1 MSRSL
6 ISAMCLAEVLTM
18 TGVFAFPALLPSFVQ
33 EWGLSNAEAGWL
45 AGISFAAYA
54 LGAPPLLTA
63 TDRIDARRIY
73 VAGALVTALSSAGFA
88 WLASGFASGFI
99 FRLLAGLGLAATYM
113 PGLKVLVDRYRG
125 ERQSRAVAFYTSSFS
140 LGTAASFFLA
150 GEVTARFGWQ
160 ATFAAAALAAVG
172 AAAVVVRLPAVRP
185 ATATAAS
192 TRLAGLPAVFANR
205 GAMAYVLAYGAHCW
219 ELFVWRSWMVAFLTF
234 GIGALGLA
242 HAPWPAPTTVA
253 MVSGLVAMA
262 ASIGGNELAER
273 MGRERAVAAIMA
285 ATAVCALSIGLA
297 PGLTYPALVLASLV
311 YTALIML
318 DSATLTAGAVAVAE
332 PGRRGA
338 TMAVHAAI
346 GFGCAGIGPVVF
358 GLVLDRA
365 GGANDAFAWWIGFAL
380 LALAGLIGPLALTL
394 GRPRERVSRDG
405 G

>member
-1 MSRSL
+1 
-6 ISAMCLAEVLTM
+6 M
-18 TGVFAFPALLPSFVQ
+18 TGVFAFPALLPSFVHD
-33 EWGLSNAEAGWL
+33 WGLSNAEAGWI
-45 AGISFAAYA
+45 AGISFVAYA
-54 LGAPPLLTA
+54 VSAPPLLTA

-73 VAGALVTALSSAGFA
+73 VGGALVTALSSTGFA
-88 WLASGFASGFI
+88 WLATGFVSGLI
-99 FRLLAGLGLAATYM
+99 FRLLAGIGLAATYM

-125 ERQSRAVAFYTSSFS
+125 GRQSRAVALYTSCFS

-150 GEVTARFGWQ
+150 GEMTAVLGWR

-172 AAAVVVRLPAVRP
+172 AAVVVVRLPAVRP
-185 ATATAAS
+185 AAAAAAPG
-192 TRLAGLPAVFANR
+192 RLAGLRAVFANR

-242 HAPWPAPTTVA
+242 HVPWPGPTTVA
-253 MVSGLVAMA
+253 TISGLVAMA

-273 MGRERAVAAIMA
+273 LGRKRAVAGIMA
-285 ATAVCALSIGLA
+285 VSAVCALSIGLA
-297 PGLTYPALVLASLV
+297 PGLSYPVLVVVSLV

-318 DSATLTAGAVAVAE
+318 DSATLTAGAVAAAQHE
-332 PGRRGA
+332 RRGA

-358 GLVLDRA
+358 GLVLDQA
-365 GGANDAFAWWIGFAL
+365 GGSGDASAWWGAFATM
-380 LALAGLIGPLALTL
+380 ALAGLIGPLALTL